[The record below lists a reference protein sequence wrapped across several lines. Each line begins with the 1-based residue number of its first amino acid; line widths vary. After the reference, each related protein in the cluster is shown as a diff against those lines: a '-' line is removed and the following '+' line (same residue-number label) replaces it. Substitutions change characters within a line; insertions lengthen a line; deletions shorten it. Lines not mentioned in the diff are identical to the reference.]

1 MKCDTI
7 RMAGSLMLAAMLAV
21 TGCGR
26 RSEGQGAPEEV
37 LVLCGG
43 TMRGV
48 IEAAMARYRTVS
60 QDRVV
65 ATYGDSAEMCSQLQ
79 NTGRGDLYISHDPF
93 MPWAE
98 KRGLIVEWATVAYL
112 DNVLAVPRG
121 NPGNIREV
129 RDLARPGLRVGAG
142 DQRYSTSGIMVKE
155 MLARVDY
162 GAGVQSNIVHESK
175 SHNERITS
183 IALGALDA
191 GIVWAP
197 VARQSTNKVEA
208 LPLPADAVDA
218 ITSATYGLSDLRNV
232 GFTVGLTKPG
242 EHNAAARR
250 FYEYLT
256 KQCRDIYAA
265 HGFRLERHQGQ
276 E

>member
-1 MKCDTI
+1 MKSGKV
-7 RMAGSLMLAAMLAV
+7 RMSGALALAAMLAA
-21 TGCGR
+21 TGCGKR
-26 RSEGQGAPEEV
+26 GGQNAPEEV

-48 IEAAMARYRTVS
+48 IEAAMSRYRTVS
-60 QDRVV
+60 QDRVA

-79 NTGRGDLYISHDPF
+79 NTGRGDIYVCHDPF

-98 KRGLIVEWATVAYL
+98 KRGLITEWATVGYL
-112 DNVLAVPRG
+112 DNVLAVPKG
-121 NPGNIREV
+121 NPKNIDEV
-129 RDLARPGLRVGAG
+129 RDLARPGLRVGTG
-142 DQRYSTSGIMVKE
+142 DQRYSTSGVMFKE
-155 MLARVDY
+155 MLAKADY
-162 GAGVQSNIVHESK
+162 GPAVNSNIVHQSK
-175 SHNERITS
+175 GHNERVTS

-197 VARQSTNKVEA
+197 VARQSVDKVDA

-232 GFTVGLTKPG
+232 GLTVGLTKNG
-242 EHNAAARR
+242 GTSAAARR

-256 KQCRDIYAA
+256 KQCLDIFAE
-265 HGFRLERHQGQ
+265 HGFRMERHQRD
-276 E
+276 